1 MYCWVM
7 SKYKSELLILPSI
20 QYLALNGIMI
30 DNVTVKNK
38 GYVILKGYIFLLICI
53 T

>member
-1 MYCWVM
+1 M

-30 DNVTVKNK
+30 DNMSEEQRLCYLKRVH
-38 GYVILKGYIFLLICI
+38 ILVNLHNIKF
-53 T
+53 